1 MGGFEWLML
10 LGFALPGA
18 VICLIHRHLTRRPR

>member
-1 MGGFEWLML
+1 MGYFDGLML
-10 LGFALPGA
+10 LGFVAPGA